1 MFSMDIIFVLVHLQ
15 KLWGDK
21 KTALFLVPDSNL
33 HVYPD
38 NSS

>member
-1 MFSMDIIFVLVHLQ
+1 MFSIDIFFMLAHLQ

-21 KTALFLVPDSNL
+21 KTAFFLVPDSNL
-33 HVYPD
+33 HVYHD